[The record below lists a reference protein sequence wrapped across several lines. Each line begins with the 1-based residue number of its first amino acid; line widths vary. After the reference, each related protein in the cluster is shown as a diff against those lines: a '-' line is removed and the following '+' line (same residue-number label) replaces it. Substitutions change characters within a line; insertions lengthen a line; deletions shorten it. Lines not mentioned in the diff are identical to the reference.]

1 MFLFRR
7 FPKALKTHAKKR
19 NFTSDSL
26 VYTTEGLKL
35 VTDLIGKPFV
45 ANVNGRPHPAPKGFW
60 QATSE
65 KNQDLYHMITLE
77 NGMSIELPASHYLQT
92 PEEWIKVLRLS
103 VPYGLSIQ
111 LAKNPAPSKFK
122 QMMLVASMFE
132 EKKQSLHVMQQEALN
147 VGLTSTIGA
156 GKLSIDLFS
165 SFPPTFT
172 SRIASIC
179 PTPQWR
185 TKYCTQLQGSQS
197 IVVNGF
203 HVSFWVC
210 I

>member
-7 FPKALKTHAKKR
+7 FPKSLKTHAKKR

-35 VTDLIGKPFV
+35 VKDLIGKPFV
-45 ANVNGRPHPAPKGFW
+45 ANVNGVPHEAPKGFW
-60 QATSE
+60 EATNGQKE
-65 KNQDLYHMITLE
+65 KNQDLYHMIILK

-92 PEEWIKVLRLS
+92 PVDWIEVQRLS
-103 VPYGLSIQ
+103 VPYGLPIRI
-111 LAKNPAPSKFK
+111 AKNQPPSKFK
-122 QMMLVASMFE
+122 QLMVVASMFE

-147 VGLTSTIGA
+147 VGLTSTIA
-156 GKLSIDLFS
+156 ADQLSIDLLS

-172 SRIASIC
+172 SPIASIC

-185 TKYCTQLQGSQS
+185 TKYCTQLHGSKS

-203 HVSFWVC
+203 HVLF
-210 I
+210 